1 MNLLLIDTETTGLCA
16 PADEPVEVAWA
27 EWVLGQSEVPKVH
40 SFFRTPSAYCVW
52 SEWPEFF
59 VKPRL
64 PANPVPDWP
73 GLIRAMTHVD
83 AMLGFN
89 VGFDHEMLVA
99 GARADHVVLPA
110 IKIRCFKNDFVWHPS
125 VRTLQDA
132 YEYARTTVN
141 ITPNKL
147 AFHTAEADVTALGVL
162 ARFQEQQLRQVIT
175 EPQITVHVT
184 GGDRNDTSWLRK
196 FWFRWTPG
204 ERAWTRTFSSVQKVN
219 LVRIATI
226 LERRGYHVRTR

>member
-1 MNLLLIDTETTGLCA
+1 MGL
-16 PADEPVEVAWA
+16 DQK
-27 EWVLGQSEVPKVH
+27 G
-40 SFFRTPSAYCVW
+40 R
-52 SEWPEFF
+52 
-59 VKPRL
+59 
-64 PANPVPDWP
+64 
-73 GLIRAMTHVD
+73 G
-83 AMLGFN
+83 
-89 VGFDHEMLVA
+89 A
-99 GARADHVVLPA
+99 GGGADHVVLPA